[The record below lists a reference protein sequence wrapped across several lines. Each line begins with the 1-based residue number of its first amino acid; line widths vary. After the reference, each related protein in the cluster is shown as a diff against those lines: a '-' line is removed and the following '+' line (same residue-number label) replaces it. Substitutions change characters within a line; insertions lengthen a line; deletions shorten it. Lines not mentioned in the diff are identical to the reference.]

1 VERAFRDDR
10 LCCIVSTSAFGEGV
24 NLPGIR
30 NVVLYH
36 MPFGATEFNQM
47 SGRAGRDGKEAR
59 IYLLF
64 GRQDAQINRRILTSL
79 APVRD
84 DLAVLYRELMT
95 ENRRANA
102 RAFTLEDATLLHN
115 ALSIDHRIHLTEAG
129 VASGLCVFEELGFLS
144 MEGYG
149 ERRTIRMMQ
158 TVGKVDL
165 TSSLRYAEGQRE
177 LEEFAAFAQWALG
190 TSSDDMLTRVNR
202 PITPGF
208 GFVVGS

>member
-1 VERAFRDDR
+1 
-10 LCCIVSTSAFGEGV
+10 
-24 NLPGIR
+24 
-30 NVVLYH
+30 
-36 MPFGATEFNQM
+36 
-47 SGRAGRDGKEAR
+47 
-59 IYLLF
+59 
-64 GRQDAQINRRILTSL
+64 
-79 APVRD
+79 
-84 DLAVLYRELMT
+84 
-95 ENRRANA
+95 
-102 RAFTLEDATLLHN
+102 
-115 ALSIDHRIHLTEAG
+115 
-129 VASGLCVFEELGFLS
+129 

-190 TSSDDMLTRVNR
+190 ASSDDMLTRVNR